1 MSGHWHPGAAYL
13 KDDRRERNPSR
24 QCSGV
29 ICTLDCHD
37 NGGLGSRGGSLIRRH
52 RRVVDELNILT
63 RQVKGRLIEFP
74 DRPLIMGV
82 VNVTPD
88 SFYDGGRYLDT
99 AAAVAQSIR
108 LVEEGADLLDIGAE
122 STRPGADVVN
132 EKEECRRAIPV
143 VTAVAKAVSVPI
155 SIDTSKA
162 AVARTALDA
171 GAVLVNDVT
180 ALRGDPAM
188 VDVVARAGAGIILM
202 HMHGTPRTMQQ
213 APRYDDVVEEI
224 SVFFEERIRFAMTHG
239 IVRRQIILDPGIGF
253 GKLLVHNL
261 ALLAQLRRFSQFE
274 CPVLVGVSRKAFL
287 GQLVDRPVQERQ
299 WGTAAAVA
307 MAVDRGARILRVH
320 DVRAMKD
327 VVQVAAAISRQ
338 TTLSMK
344 AQHA

>member
-1 MSGHWHPGAAYL
+1 MLEP
-13 KDDRRERNPSR
+13 K
-24 QCSGV
+24 
-29 ICTLDCHD
+29 
-37 NGGLGSRGGSLIRRH
+37 
-52 RRVVDELNILT
+52 ILT
-63 RQVKGRLIEFP
+63 RQAKDRLIEFP

-88 SFYDGGRYLDT
+88 SFFDGGRYLDT
-99 AAAVAQSIR
+99 ETAVAHAVR

-132 EKEECRRAIPV
+132 EAEERRRAIPV
-143 VTAVAKAVSVPI
+143 VTAVAKAVTVPI

-162 AVARTALDA
+162 AVARAALDA

-188 VDVVARAGAGIILM
+188 VDMVARTGAGIVLM
-202 HMHGTPRTMQQ
+202 HMYGTPRTMQQ
-213 APRYDDVVEEI
+213 APRYDDVVGEI
-224 SVFFEERIRFAMTHG
+224 SDFFEERIRFALAHG

-261 ALLAQLRRFSQFE
+261 TLLAQMRHFVRFE
-274 CPVLVGVSRKAFL
+274 CPLLVGVSQKAFL

-299 WGTAAAVA
+299 WATAAAVA
-307 MAVDRGARILRVH
+307 MAVDRGAGILRVH
-320 DVRAMKD
+320 DVRGMKD
-327 VVQVAAAISRQ
+327 VVQVTAAISQQ
-338 TTLSMK
+338 TIVPMK